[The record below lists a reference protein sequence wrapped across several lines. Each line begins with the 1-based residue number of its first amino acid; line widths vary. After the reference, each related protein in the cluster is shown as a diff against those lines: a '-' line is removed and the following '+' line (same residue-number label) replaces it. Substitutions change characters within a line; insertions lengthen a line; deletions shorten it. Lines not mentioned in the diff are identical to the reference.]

1 MCHAFQ
7 KIPNKNCKPNKIW
20 VDKGSEVCNKSIKLR
35 LERNAIEMDST
46 HDKRKS
52 VAVELFIRS

>member
-20 VDKGSEVCNKSIKLR
+20 VDKDSEVCNKSIKLR

-52 VAVELFIRS
+52 VAAELFIRS